1 MLKVKALWCTLSD
14 LMCEVSQTI
23 SRLSFGSR
31 KPQRRRM
38 SQLWLNFRQVNS
50 LAATDLAESR
60 HWLHVSMSKC
70 VGKLS
75 YKAQGANIQ
84 RAEQISWRQ
93 GTCWQ
98 RASESS
104 RLKLE
109 KWYQGCWAENQEWG
123 GRTRKTGPW
132 RGEWSGEKAEPGQCQ
147 PQVRNLCGQSS
158 PAGQLREAFQEETR
172 AKYLGSRW
180 GKPALYT
187 RVTLSNTGWFF
198 AYAKELLSVSG

>member
-1 MLKVKALWCTLSD
+1 MYIIWSD
-14 LMCEVSQTI
+14 VWGFTDHFT
-23 SRLSFGSR
+23 SFGSR
-31 KPQRRRM
+31 KPQRRSM

-50 LAATDLAESR
+50 MAATDLTESR

-84 RAEQISWRQ
+84 RAEQISWGQ

-123 GRTRKTGPW
+123 GRTGKTGPW
-132 RGEWSGEKAEPGQCQ
+132 RGEWSGEKAELGQCQ

-158 PAGQLREAFQEETR
+158 PAGQLREAFQEGTR

>member
-1 MLKVKALWCTLSD
+1 
-14 LMCEVSQTI
+14 MCEVSQTI

-31 KPQRRRM
+31 KPQRRSM

-60 HWLHVSMSKC
+60 HWLHVSMSKP

-84 RAEQISWRQ
+84 RAEQISW

-98 RASESS
+98 KASESS
-104 RLKLE
+104 GLKLE
-109 KWYQGCWAENQEWG
+109 KCYQGCWAKNQEWG
-123 GRTRKTGPW
+123 GQQGKTRSW
-132 RGEWSGEKAEPGQCQ
+132 RGEWSGEKAEPGQCW
-147 PQVRNLCGQSS
+147 PQVRNLCSQSS
-158 PAGQLREAFQEETR
+158 PAGQLREAFQEGTH

-198 AYAKELLSVSG
+198 AYAKELLSVSC

>member
-1 MLKVKALWCTLSD
+1 
-14 LMCEVSQTI
+14 
-23 SRLSFGSR
+23 
-31 KPQRRRM
+31 M

-50 LAATDLAESR
+50 LAATDLAGSR
-60 HWLHVSMSKC
+60 HWLHLSMPKC

-75 YKAQGANIQ
+75 YKA
-84 RAEQISWRQ
+84 EQISWGQ

-104 RLKLE
+104 GLKLE
-109 KWYQGCWAENQEWG
+109 KWNQGCSAKNQEWG
-123 GRTRKTGPW
+123 GRRGKTGPW
-132 RGEWSGEKAEPGQCQ
+132 RGEWPGEKAEPGQCQ
-147 PQVRNLCGQSS
+147 PQVRNLCSQSS
-158 PAGQLREAFQEETR
+158 PAGQLREAFQEGTH

-187 RVTLSNTGWFF
+187 RATLSNTGWFF